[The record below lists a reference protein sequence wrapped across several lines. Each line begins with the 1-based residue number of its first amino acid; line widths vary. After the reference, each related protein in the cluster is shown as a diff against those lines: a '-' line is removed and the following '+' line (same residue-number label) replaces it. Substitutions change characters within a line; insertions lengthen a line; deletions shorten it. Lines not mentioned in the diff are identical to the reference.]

1 MTAIPLPYGD
11 DPDTMGFWD
20 AAREKRL
27 VVQRCK
33 ACGHC
38 QFPPH
43 PFCAGCARNE
53 TEWVDAVGR
62 GQVWSYGIAHG
73 PTLPGFQDVV
83 PYPMIVVELDDHP
96 HIRMVG
102 SLVAAPDA
110 PINSVPASAIRIGL
124 PVDVIF
130 TAVSDDITLP
140 RWMPRASEGQKP

>member
-11 DPDTMGFWD
+11 DPDTKGFWD
-20 AAREKRL
+20 ATREQRL

-33 ACGHC
+33 TCSHC

-43 PFCAGCARNE
+43 PFCAVCAHDE
-53 TEWVDAVGR
+53 TEWVDAAGR
-62 GQVWSYGIAHG
+62 GQVWSFGIAHG
-73 PTLPGFQDVV
+73 PTLPGFQNLV
-83 PYPMIVVELDDHP
+83 PYPMIVVELEEHP

-110 PINSVPASAIRIGL
+110 PINSVPASAIHIGL
-124 PVDVIF
+124 PVNVTF

-140 RWMPRASEGQKP
+140 HWMPRASESLKP

>member
-11 DPDTMGFWD
+11 DPDTKGFWD

-43 PFCAGCARNE
+43 PFCARCARDE
-53 TEWVDAVGR
+53 TEWVNASGR
-62 GQVWSYGIAHG
+62 GQVWSFGIAHG
-73 PTLPGFQDVV
+73 PTLPGFQDLV

-96 HIRMVG
+96 YIRMVG

-110 PINSVPASAIRIGL
+110 TINSVPASAIRIGL
-124 PVDVIF
+124 PVAVTF

-140 RWMPRASEGQKP
+140 RWMPRASESLTP